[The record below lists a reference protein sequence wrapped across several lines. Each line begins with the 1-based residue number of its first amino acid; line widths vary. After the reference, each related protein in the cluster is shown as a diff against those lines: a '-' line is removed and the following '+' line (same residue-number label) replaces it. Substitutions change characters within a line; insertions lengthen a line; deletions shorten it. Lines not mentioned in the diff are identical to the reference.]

1 MSPEKVIEARPHL
14 SFLIWAIDK
23 AKRDESTVILK
34 SILFTIIKILYISQI
49 FIKFQPYIIKFV
61 PIK

>member
-14 SFLIWAIDK
+14 SFLIWPIDK
-23 AKRDESTVILK
+23 AKIDESTVILK
-34 SILFTIIKILYISQI
+34 SILFPIIKILYISQI
-49 FIKFQPYIIKFV
+49 FIKFQAYIIKFV